1 MQSNPFVTS
10 GIIPPEFFCDR
21 EKESERIVRLLTNG
35 NNVVLISPRR
45 LGKTG
50 LIHHCFNFPEIKDNY
65 TTIFV
70 DILQTTSLQ
79 EFTFLLGKAV
89 YEAVVPKG
97 KKLVSKFIET
107 LKSLSGKFTYDPLT
121 GSPTFSLQIGD
132 ISRPEFT
139 LEEIFKFIE
148 SASSR
153 CIVAIDEFQQITE
166 YPERNVEALLR
177 THIQHSSNCNFI
189 FAGSK
194 QHIINEM
201 FVSNARPFY
210 HSSVLMHLDPIPQKV
225 YAEFAIRLFKMYN
238 KDILQETVNEVYE
251 RFGGNTYYMQLIFN
265 EAFSQTREE
274 EICERETVETSL
286 NEIIDFNAGSYR
298 EILSALSLR
307 QKELLLSIVRNEP
320 ATGITST
327 SFIKENS
334 LQSSSSVQAA
344 AKKLIEVNLITKT
357 DNAYSVADRFFALW
371 LKKTY

>member
-121 GSPTFSLQIGD
+121 GSPSFSLQIGD
-132 ISRPEFT
+132 ILRPEFT

-177 THIQHSSNCNFI
+177 THIQHTSNCNFI

-194 QHIINEM
+194 QHLINEM

-210 HSSVLMHLDPIPQKV
+210 HSSVLMHLEPIPQKV

-274 EICERETVETSL
+274 EICERETVEASL

-320 ATGITST
+320 ATGITSS

-357 DNAYSVADRFFALW
+357 DNAYSVADRFFAIW

>member
-50 LIHHCFNFPEIKDNY
+50 LIHHCFNFSEIKDNY

-121 GSPTFSLQIGD
+121 GAPSFSLQIGD

-177 THIQHSSNCNFI
+177 THIQHTSNCNFI

-194 QHIINEM
+194 QHLINEM

-238 KDILQETVNEVYE
+238 KDILQETVNEVYD

-274 EICERETVETSL
+274 EICEREIVEASL